1 MKKSKLIVALSL
13 VSMMLLSACS
23 TGGTATTP
31 DPEPNTPAEE
41 EPAEE
46 PAGEEEKFVIRAGI
60 GLNDQHPQFKG
71 LEVMKEYVEKESNG
85 RIEMQLF
92 HSSQLGDDIQM
103 MEALQMGSQE
113 VTCPSTAPITSI
125 DNRYMI
131 FDLPFLFPTE
141 EVASDLL
148 DGDLG
153 QELLDGLSDHG
164 LIGLAYW
171 ENGYRHLTNSVREV
185 KSPADMEGL
194 KIRTMENEV
203 HLDFFRALGANPTPM
218 PFGELFTAMQT
229 GVVDGQ
235 ENPVPTIAL
244 QNYPEVQDYTTLTG
258 HVYSPFVLLMS
269 KIFWDKLPA
278 ELQTVVED
286 GAILARDEQRR
297 INREYTEELKGEL
310 VEAGM
315 TVTELTTEE
324 LKAFQDATKPTVEKF
339 KSQIGEDYVNQ
350 VLEEIE
356 NLSGN

>member
-1 MKKSKLIVALSL
+1 MKKSKMMVALAL
-13 VSMMLLSACS
+13 ASMMLITACS
-23 TGGTATTP
+23 TGGASSP
-31 DPEPNTPAEE
+31 DPAPNTPGTET
-41 EPAEE
+41 PA
-46 PAGEEEKFVIRAGI
+46 PSDEKFVIRAGI

-71 LEVMKEYVEKESNG
+71 LEVMKEYVERESNG

-103 MEALQMGSQE
+103 MEALQLGSQE

-125 DNRYMI
+125 DRRFMI

-153 QELLDGLSDHG
+153 QELLDGLADHG

-171 ENGYRHLTNSVREV
+171 ENGYRHLTNDVREV
-185 KSPADMEGL
+185 RTPADMNGL

-278 ELQTVVED
+278 DLQKVVEE
-286 GAILARDEQRR
+286 GAIIARDEQRK
-297 INREYTEELKGEL
+297 INREYTEELKDEL
-310 VEAGM
+310 RNVGM

-324 LKAFQDATKPTVEKF
+324 LKAFQDATMPTIEKF
-339 KSQIGEDYVNQ
+339 KGQIGEDYVNQ
-350 VLEEIE
+350 VLEEIQK
-356 NLSGN
+356 LSGN